1 MEAGGRIVSRLTS
14 GTRIGL
20 PLATVLFTLVLGSTP
35 RWVGAQEI
43 TVMTW
48 AGAWEEAAR
57 AIVAQFERQ
66 SPVKVRLELQ
76 QNMRFGLAKL
86 RAQRDDPQVDVW
98 FSVPDG
104 LEDATNDGLLQPL
117 AVNELPNVRS
127 LPDAARHRTW
137 VEVGHD
143 VYGII
148 YRKDLVPFEPKTIE
162 DLLDARLKS
171 KVLSPTA
178 SYASGLWIVYSSLV
192 NGGSDR
198 NVEPGFEYL
207 RKLKPSLARFYTT
220 GPEAMKLLQSGE
232 AAVFPFGLF
241 ANLRPH
247 LGQDSPYKFV
257 LPKGPVFTTT
267 YSVAIA
273 SPKRKAQAMQ
283 FVDFLATAQA
293 QTLYC
298 DKVLCIP
305 TNPAARA
312 PQAAEEFRPDPA
324 RLYRPDLQLINKSLP
339 AWDDR
344 FKKEIQSR

>member
-1 MEAGGRIVSRLTS
+1 MASLAALGAVAVGVSAG
-14 GTRIGL
+14 
-20 PLATVLFTLVLGSTP
+20 AAH
-35 RWVGAQEI
+35 AQEI
-43 TVMTW
+43 TVLTW

-57 AIVAQFERQ
+57 AIVQQFEQ
-66 SPVKVRLELQ
+66 KSNIKVRLELQ

-86 RAQRDDPQVDVW
+86 RAQRSDPQVDVW

-104 LEDATNDGLLQPL
+104 LEDATNDGLLEPL
-117 AVNELPNVRS
+117 PLNDLPTVRT
-127 LPDAARHRTW
+127 LPEAARHRTW
-137 VEVGHD
+137 MEVGND
-143 VYGII
+143 VYGFI
-148 YRKDLVPFEPKTIE
+148 YRKDLVPLEPKTLD
-162 DLLDARLKS
+162 DLLDPRLRG
-171 KVLSPTA
+171 KVLSPA
-178 SYASGLWIVYSSLV
+178 ANYASGLWIVYASV
-192 NGGSDR
+192 NNGGTDR

-207 RKLKPSLARFYTT
+207 RRLKPNIARFYTT
-220 GPEAMKLLQSGE
+220 GPEAMKLLQTGE
-232 AAVFPFGLF
+232 AAVFPFALF
-241 ANLRPH
+241 ANLRPY
-247 LGQDSPYKFV
+247 LGQDSPYRFV

-273 SPKRKAQAMQ
+273 SPKRKAQAIQ

-312 PQAAEEFRPDPA
+312 PQAAEEFRPDPG